1 MQKSAQDLPQS
12 DRPVLRKWR
21 LAVVSFYG
29 SLLAVMLMLA
39 LTISHD
45 VQIAGTSVPLASLK
59 K

>member
-1 MQKSAQDLPQS
+1 MQKSPQDLPRS
-12 DRPVLRKWR
+12 DHPVVRKWR

-39 LTISHD
+39 LTTDHD
-45 VQIAGTSVPLASLK
+45 VQTAGTSVPLASLK